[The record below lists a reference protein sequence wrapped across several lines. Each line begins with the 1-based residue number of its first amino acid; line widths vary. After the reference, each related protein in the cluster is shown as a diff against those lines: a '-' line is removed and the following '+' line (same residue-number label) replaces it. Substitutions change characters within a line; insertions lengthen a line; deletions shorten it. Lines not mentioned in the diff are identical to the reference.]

1 MEQRERGKDF
11 GGVIRTARE
20 AMAAIKVITEEA
32 ASTGRALTVEEFR
45 QIAHHEQVW
54 TRAMQQY
61 VRDSGEASKDR

>member
-1 MEQRERGKDF
+1 
-11 GGVIRTARE
+11 
-20 AMAAIKVITEEA
+20 MAAIKVITEEA

-61 VRDSGEASKDR
+61 VRDSGEAGKDR